1 METKDIG
8 SFVMGNCSR
17 AGLNFCKY
25 RGGGSSI
32 LIVVETEAVV
42 KIND

>member
-1 METKDIG
+1 METKDRG

-17 AGLNFCKY
+17 AGLNFSEY
-25 RGGGSSI
+25 RSGDSSM